1 MSWEENIVNRI
12 QITTGD
18 GQVWEPLTMIQNNT
32 ASFEFNISEF
42 EFPEVA
48 GTKVDKRLR
57 KGVRYPLELYFQGPD
72 CIVEGKAF
80 VEASNDQRPW
90 EVIHPVFGQFTGH
103 PISIE
108 MDASGINIFKISCT
122 VVETILEDGAKTVF
136 DPAENVKFILNK
148 SKETNVSTF
157 ESSIS
162 SFETTDVVLMQN
174 NVTAI
179 YNASTSSITDQ
190 DTFNKYLNFYNTAQT
205 KINTALNDYLF
216 GITYVQDFINYPATF
231 VLGIKSRLVMIKN
244 QCLALSNSLDQF
256 NIEFYNEKK
265 IFENNKGEL
274 INTLIQTI
282 STPQEN
288 DYQNAVDIFYVIEQA
303 LDMYNTFI
311 DELQSLQSGNGYE
324 VGAYLPNA
332 EFLESL
338 SYSFNY
344 AIANLFTIALT
355 AQQERIV
362 HLEED
367 SNIILLTHR
376 FYGLEQD
383 DSTLKRFI
391 ETNNIGL
398 SETLQIKKGRKLVYY
413 V

>member
-1 MSWEENIVNRI
+1 MSWEDNLANRI

-18 GQVWEPLTMIQNNT
+18 GQVWEPLSTVQTNT
-32 ASFEFNISEF
+32 ASFEYNVSEF
-42 EFPEVA
+42 EFPEIA
-48 GTKVDKRLR
+48 GTKVDRRLR
-57 KGVRYPLELYFQGPD
+57 KGVRYPMELFFQGAN
-72 CIVEGKAF
+72 CIIEGKAF
-80 VEASNDQRPW
+80 VEAANDRRPW
-90 EVIHPVFGQFTGH
+90 KVIHPIFGQFTGH

-108 MDASGINIFKISCT
+108 MDASGINTFKISVT

-136 DPAENVKFILNK
+136 EPSENVKFILNK
-148 SKETNVSTF
+148 SKETNVATF
-157 ESSIS
+157 ESSIAE
-162 SFETTDVVLMQN
+162 FETTDVVLMQN
-174 NVTAI
+174 NTTAL
-179 YNASTSSITDQ
+179 YNSASSSITDQ
-190 DTFNKYLNFYNTAQT
+190 NIFNEYSNLFHTAQT
-205 KINTALNDYLF
+205 KINTALNDVLF
-216 GITYVQDFINYPATF
+216 GISFIQQFINYPASF
-231 VLGIKSRLVMIKN
+231 ILGIKSRLVVIKN
-244 QCLALSNSLDQF
+244 QCLALSDALDQF
-256 NIEFYNEKK
+256 NAETYNEKK

-288 DYQNAVDIFYVIEQA
+288 DYQNAVDIFYVIEQS
-303 LDMYNTFI
+303 LEMYNTFI
-311 DELQSLQSGNGYE
+311 GELQLLQDPNGYQ

-344 AIANLFTIALT
+344 AIANLFNIALT

-362 HLEED
+362 LLEED
-367 SNIILLTHR
+367 SNVIIQTHR
-376 FYGLEQD
+376 FYGLQQD

-398 SETLQIKKGRKLVYY
+398 NETIQIKKGRKLVYY